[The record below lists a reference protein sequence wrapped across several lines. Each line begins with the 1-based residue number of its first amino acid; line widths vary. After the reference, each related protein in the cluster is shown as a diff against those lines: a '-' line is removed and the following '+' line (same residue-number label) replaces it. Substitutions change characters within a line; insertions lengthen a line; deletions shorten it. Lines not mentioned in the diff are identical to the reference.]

1 MGNFQISDPKNS
13 PLDFILPK
21 IYVIYWF
28 QVSIVISIK
37 EHKPR
42 EETTDDESLVV
53 HDDDHEDEEEDDE
66 DEDEEECGVFFK
78 DDENRFNQR

>member
-1 MGNFQISDPKNS
+1 MPWLEFSAYQIFN
-13 PLDFILPK
+13 
-21 IYVIYWF
+21 YWF

-42 EETTDDESLVV
+42 EETRDDESLVV
-53 HDDDHEDEEEDDE
+53 QDDDQEDQDQDTKEEDEEEDE
-66 DEDEEECGVFFK
+66 EEKEECGVFFK